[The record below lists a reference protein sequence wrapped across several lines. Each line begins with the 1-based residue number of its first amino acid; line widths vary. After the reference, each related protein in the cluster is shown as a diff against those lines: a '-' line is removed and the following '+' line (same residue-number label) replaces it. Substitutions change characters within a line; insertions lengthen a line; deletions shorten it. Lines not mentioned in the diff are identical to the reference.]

1 MLAHFLNQKNFNC
14 IFVCKINH
22 YYLAWIT
29 LLMAKFVNLKLTKS
43 DIRVEKNYT
52 LKIFKIYLVFM
63 VSKLAHGYIMSG
75 VFKVSTLLIGSI
87 FS

>member
-1 MLAHFLNQKNFNC
+1 MLAHFLNQNFNC

-63 VSKLAHGYIMSG
+63 VSKLAQGYIMSG
-75 VFKVSTLLIGSI
+75 VKVSTLLIGSI